1 MYKCELCNYA
11 TDDKSNLGHHNKS
24 KKHISKTE
32 KNKIDDEINLQKQAK
47 EIEELKQKIHDIEK
61 EKAKLEVEAKIYKEF
76 AEKGTNANNMTN
88 SNNLTNSKN
97 TTNSNNNVNNGIII
111 NNNLNYVNKHFK
123 DAPPLKKIT
132 DYKLNGLDMNDDA
145 NLDKLIDDII
155 YFHKNKSLHKV
166 IGDHIIKLYKK
177 DDLKEQ
183 SFHTTDVSRRKYL
196 VKLEQKLGRIYDESD
211 DSDSDSE
218 SDDDTDTDNNKKN
231 KTKNKKKSEWIND
244 SGGVKIGYLIFDPI
258 TKKVIKIIKKK
269 FRQYNDELKNDSK
282 KGPSLDDIRKFET
295 ITDISK
301 VIDNDKLKKNINNYI
316 APHFVLD
323 KE

>member
-1 MYKCELCNYA
+1 MVKIYNCEVCKYV
-11 TDDKSNLGHHNKS
+11 TEDKTNFRHHKKS
-24 KKHISKTE
+24 KKHMFATE
-32 KNKIDDEINLQKQAK
+32 LHKLEQEKVNFVNQSK
-47 EIEELKQKIHDIEK
+47 EIEELKQKIHNLEK
-61 EKAKLEVEAKIYKEF
+61 EKELFVKDKEIAKLEVEAKIYKEF
-76 AEKGTNANNMTN
+76 AEKGTN
-88 SNNLTNSKN
+88 SKN
-97 TTNSNNNVNNGIII
+97 TTNSNNNINNGIII

-196 VKLEQKLGRIYDESD
+196 VKLEKKLGRIYDESD
-211 DSDSDSE
+211 DSDSDSDSE
-218 SDDDTDTDNNKKN
+218 SDNDNKSKS
-231 KTKNKKKSEWIND
+231 KNKKKSEWIND

-282 KGPSLDDIRKFET
+282 KGPSSDDMRKFET